1 MLRNLL
7 YTSFI
12 TVDYYTVL
20 AVLSSS
26 SFSFITTARL
36 PYLIYYFKQNQRLR
50 IYLFIR
56 NIDRNVQ

>member
-1 MLRNLL
+1 MLRNV
-7 YTSFI
+7 FI
-12 TVDYYTVL
+12 TVDYFTVL

-26 SFSFITTARL
+26 FCSFITTVPIL
-36 PYLIYYFKQNQRLR
+36 NYFKQNQRLR